1 MSDDGIMSPR
11 IVITGIGMVTP
22 LGQNPL
28 EILHSIETGRSA
40 VAPPI
45 HFDATPFA
53 CPVCAEIRDF
63 QPQPYVT
70 EGKMIRLM
78 NRDAQMAVVAAHLAL
93 SDAGVKPGE
102 AYAPEEIALFGATG
116 LAGLPLAEVIPLVKA
131 STGPDGQFDLGR
143 FGQAGLRAV
152 SPILSFKILSNMPL
166 CFVSICEN
174 IQGPNGIYA
183 PWEGQGAQAIE
194 TAIRALE
201 SGDADCALAGGCDVK
216 THELA
221 FLSLEQQGLFASWQ
235 KDHIGMAP
243 GEGAVFLVLETADR
257 AIARGARMYA
267 QVSGFSL
274 RTHQSGTSRADTF
287 GKVFKGLDLPP
298 EPLGALVAAGNGDVS
313 ISEDEQVALSSLK
326 IAAPTVIH
334 SKKQAGDLFA
344 AAAGL
349 QVGLAA
355 LLVSCG
361 GGRVLANCFGH
372 GSEQAAFVLEPP

>member
-1 MSDDGIMSPR
+1 MRTR

-28 EILHSIETGRSA
+28 EILRGIETGRSA
-40 VAPPI
+40 VAPPT

-53 CPVCAEIRDF
+53 CPVCAEIKDF
-63 QPQPYVT
+63 QPQSYVA

-78 NRDAQMAVVAAHLAL
+78 NRDAQLAVVAAHLAL
-93 SDAGVKPGE
+93 VDAGVKPGG
-102 AYAPEEIALFGATG
+102 AYAPEEIALYGATG

-131 STGPDGQFDLGR
+131 STGSDGQFDPSR

-174 IQGPNGIYA
+174 IQGPNGIYT

-194 TAIRALE
+194 TAIRMLE
-201 SGDADCALAGGCDVK
+201 SGDAGCALAGGCDVK

-221 FLSLEQQGLFASWQ
+221 FLTLEQQGLFASWQ

-257 AIARGARMYA
+257 AIDRGARMYA

-274 RTHQSGTSRADTF
+274 RTHQPGTTRADTF
-287 GKVFKGLDLPP
+287 GDVFKGLNLPP
-298 EPLGALVAAGNGDVS
+298 QPLGALVAADNGDVS
-313 ISEDEQVALSSLK
+313 IGEEEHQALASGQLTG
-326 IAAPTVIH
+326 ADVIRP
-334 SKKQAGDLFA
+334 KKQAGDLFA

-355 LLVSCG
+355 LLVARNG
-361 GGRVLANCFGH
+361 RRVLANCFGH